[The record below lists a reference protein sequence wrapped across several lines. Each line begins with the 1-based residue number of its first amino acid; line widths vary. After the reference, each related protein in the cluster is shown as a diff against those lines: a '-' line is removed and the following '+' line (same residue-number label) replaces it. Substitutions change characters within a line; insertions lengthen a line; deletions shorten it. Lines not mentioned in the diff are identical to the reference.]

1 MGVCGP
7 LEGGRIGW
15 EFVVHWKVGELGQ
28 FWGASGRL
36 ENWVC
41 VWGPVEGCIKIIPP
55 LAHVATPG

>member
-15 EFVVHWKVGELGQ
+15 ELVVHWKVGELGQ

-36 ENWVC
+36 EDWVC
-41 VWGPVEGCIKIIPP
+41 VWGGWKVVLG
-55 LAHVATPG
+55 LSHH